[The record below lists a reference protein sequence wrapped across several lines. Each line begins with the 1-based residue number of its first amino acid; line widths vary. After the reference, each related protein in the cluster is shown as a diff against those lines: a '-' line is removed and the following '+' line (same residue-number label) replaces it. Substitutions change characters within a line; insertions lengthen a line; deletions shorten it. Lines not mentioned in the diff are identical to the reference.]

1 MIRIGIFVA
10 TLVAASFSTVG
21 KTQETTDPGVFV
33 ESPPVSP
40 ASVKLSAAQLF
51 ELADEARS
59 RRDFITEDS
68 AYRAPTKDL
77 DIEPRTAARC
87 RLGMMLADDP
97 GTSSDAGLEL
107 RRFTDNTQE
116 VA

>member
-59 RRDFITEDS
+59 RRDFITAES
-68 AYRAPTKDL
+68 AYRALTKDL
-77 DIEPRTAARC
+77 DIELRTEARF
-87 RLGMMLADDP
+87 RLGMMLADDDRQS
-97 GTSSDAGLEL
+97 TRLQSSH
-107 RRFTDNTQE
+107 
-116 VA
+116 

>member
-59 RRDFITEDS
+59 RRDFITAES
-68 AYRAPTKDL
+68 AYRALPKAL
-77 DIEPRTAARC
+77 DIELRTEARF
-87 RLGMMLADDP
+87 RLGMMLEIGRA
-97 GTSSDAGLEL
+97 SCREK
-107 RRFTDNTQE
+107 
-116 VA
+116 